1 MSNMDKAETSNNST
15 QTFNDIDEESRLD
28 LLTLGNMFLHA
39 SYWYLALSVNAKALS
54 LPGFAWALIEN
65 EKKCRDAANLIMTF
79 VKDHGGILEFADVA
93 RPKYDDSEISPEY
106 ICKRWDDIEDWL
118 SNKIAQASNEYK
130 AKPLEDL
137 ALEGLMNDLV
147 SLVKIQR
154 WDRKDDK

>member
-1 MSNMDKAETSNNST
+1 MERAETLNHST
-15 QTFNDIDEESRLD
+15 QTLKEIDEERKLD

-39 SYWYLALSVNAKALS
+39 SYWYLALSVNAKSLN

-65 EKKCRDAANLIMTF
+65 EKKCRDAALLIMTF

-93 RPKYDDSEISPEY
+93 RPKYDDSEISPEF

-118 SNKIAQASNEYK
+118 SNKITQATNEYK

-154 WDRKDDK
+154 WDRKDNN

>member
-1 MSNMDKAETSNNST
+1 MERAETLNHST
-15 QTFNDIDEESRLD
+15 QTFKEIDEERKLD

-39 SYWYLALSVNAKALS
+39 SYWYLALSVNAKALN

-65 EKKCRDAANLIMTF
+65 EKKCRDAALLIMTF

-93 RPKYDDSEISPEY
+93 RPKYDDSEISPEF

-118 SNKIAQASNEYK
+118 SNKISQATDEYK

-147 SLVKIQR
+147 NLVKIQR
-154 WDRKDDK
+154 WDRKDNN